1 MPLRVIGPFFDPIDD
16 QVPRIMID
24 QVERHARKIARHK
37 ILVLPSRAMATP
49 PLGDVFPLGGA
60 FPKSPLPKL
69 TVAV

>member
-1 MPLRVIGPFFDPIDD
+1 MIG
-16 QVPRIMID
+16 

-37 ILVLPSRAMATP
+37 ILVLPKPRD
-49 PLGDVFPLGGA
+49 GDTAAGGRVPLGGA